1 MILSL
6 LIKNLLIIDSLE
18 VNFKNGFNALTGETG
33 AGKSILIDCLGFVLG
48 QSGRRGS
55 IRKDT
60 SKEGEVI
67 VTFEL
72 AKNSMALKELKG
84 SGFNIED
91 ELIIRRVISL
101 EGKKRSFVN
110 DKPCSAELLRKL
122 AIFLIEFQG
131 QNEEKGLLNQRN
143 HINFLD
149 DFANL
154 LPIRKT
160 VSQAWTELKR
170 KNSML
175 ENLKTESINIE
186 DRKKF
191 LSAAISEIEEFNPE
205 IGEEDSL
212 LEKRKSLKNREK
224 ILEHLNN
231 GYKIIH
237 SQNIEEALL
246 RASKEL
252 ILFDKLIPKKVA
264 LSIEHIDRM
273 LDSLGKIS
281 KDLTEN
287 LDNLSGELENPESLD
302 ERFFSLRSIARKY
315 DTTCDEL
322 VRLPDLFREEL
333 EKLEMVNVDREKLEK
348 EIVELHQKYQNLS
361 LNLSSSRKKAA
372 ENLDK
377 SVKDQLSHLKLSNS
391 VFHTQISKA
400 ESCNLGIDQVC
411 FSASTNKG
419 LHFGPLGKIA
429 SGGEL
434 SRFLLALK
442 VCLVQDSKETV
453 LLFDEIDRGVGGST
467 ADAIG
472 RRLLDLS
479 AFGQVITVTHSP
491 QVAALASNHFK
502 VSKELGKNGEVSI
515 NIKELKKSDRVEEL
529 ARMISGKVITNEAK
543 AAADSLISNGY
554 SKETFN

>member
-33 AGKSILIDCLGFVLG
+33 AGKSILIDCIGFVLG

-55 IRKDT
+55 IRKDDG
-60 SKEGEVI
+60 KEGEVI

-72 AKNSMALKELKG
+72 AKNSMASKELKG

-101 EGKKRSFVN
+101 EGKKRAFVN
-110 DKPCSAELLRKL
+110 DKPCSVELLRKL
-122 AIFLIEFQG
+122 SIFLIEFQG

-160 VSQAWTELKR
+160 VTQAWTELKR

-175 ENLKTESINIE
+175 EDLKTKSINME
-186 DRKKF
+186 SRKEF
-191 LSAAISEIEEFNPE
+191 LSSAISEIEQFNPK

-224 ILEHLNN
+224 LLEHLNN
-231 GYKIIH
+231 GYKLIH

-252 ILFDKLIPKKVA
+252 MSFDRLIPKKIA

-273 LDSLGKIS
+273 LESLGIVS
-281 KDLTEN
+281 TDLTEN
-287 LDNLSGELENPESLD
+287 LDSLSGELESSESLD
-302 ERFFSLRSIARKY
+302 ERFFSLRSVARKY

-322 VRLPDLFREEL
+322 VRLPDLFRQEL
-333 EKLEMVNVDREKLEK
+333 EQLEMINLDKEKLERD
-348 EIVELHQKYQNLS
+348 IVESHENYQNLS
-361 LNLSSSRKKAA
+361 LNLSSSRIKAA
-372 ENLDK
+372 EDLDK

-391 VFHTQISKA
+391 VFHTQISRTEA
-400 ESCNLGIDQVC
+400 SNLGIDQVY

-419 LHFGPLGKIA
+419 LHFGPLDKIA
-429 SGGEL
+429 
-434 SRFLLALK
+434 
-442 VCLVQDSKETV
+442 
-453 LLFDEIDRGVGGST
+453 
-467 ADAIG
+467 
-472 RRLLDLS
+472 
-479 AFGQVITVTHSP
+479 
-491 QVAALASNHFK
+491 
-502 VSKELGKNGEVSI
+502 
-515 NIKELKKSDRVEEL
+515 
-529 ARMISGKVITNEAK
+529 
-543 AAADSLISNGY
+543 
-554 SKETFN
+554 